1 MYEEYFSEGLHL
13 KDIARLIID
22 DVTTS
27 QEKYNI
33 YPNLNLT
40 KFDEFIE
47 HSFSDNDKVLNS
59 YEDFKDSLYKVVRSL
74 EKNGYLEELF
84 DELVDMTLYFDIKE
98 QFDNLN
104 NIKAECV
111 YQSLEN
117 SVLANIDELKRIN
130 YELNR

>member
-1 MYEEYFSEGLHL
+1 MYEEYFSEGLHS
-13 KDIARLIID
+13 KDVAKLIID
-22 DVTTS
+22 DITAS

-47 HSFSDNDKVLNS
+47 RSFSHNDKVLNS
-59 YEDFKDSLYKVVRSL
+59 YEDLKNSLYEVVRSL
-74 EKNGYLEELF
+74 EKEGYLEELF

-98 QFDNLN
+98 QFDDLN

-117 SVLANIDELKRIN
+117 SVLANIDELRKIN
-130 YELNR
+130 HDLIR